1 MYKLF
6 LVCISAL
13 AYHPN
18 NSAQQAFTSLVR
30 FLTSS
35 AKYPKLYLLTL
46 KVIFVIPSS
55 PVFWKFLFL
64 SKVKSELE

>member
-1 MYKLF
+1 M
-6 LVCISAL
+6 VCSSAL
-13 AYHPN
+13 AHPYK
-18 NSAQQAFTSLVR
+18 NSAQQAFTSLVP

-55 PVFWKFLFL
+55 PVFWKSVFL
-64 SKVKSELE
+64 SKVKSEPE